1 MSNLRDLLGDLDGAQ
16 PELDPMRAARRAM
29 RPQLPKRFYAGAA
42 VAEDA
47 DGFAVTLDGR
57 RPKTPRGHA
66 LTVPS
71 RALAEALAA
80 EWAAQAEAIDPATM
94 PLTRL
99 VNVTLDEVVGE
110 GRTPATVEEIVK
122 YAGSDLVCYRAGEPD
137 GLVARQ
143 AAAWDPVLDFARER
157 LGARFML
164 AEGVTFIGQSE
175 AATAAVRRAVEAVP
189 PFALG
194 ALYTLTALA
203 GSALIALAV
212 AHQALAPDAG
222 WDAAHVDEDWQ
233 MAFWGRDEQ
242 AMARRAFRRAEW
254 DAAVRVIAEV
264 R

>member
-1 MSNLRDLLGDLDGAQ
+1 MSNIRDLLADLEGPA
-16 PELDPMRAARRAM
+16 PELDPMRAAQRAM
-29 RPQLPKRFYAGAA
+29 RPQLPKRFYAA
-42 VAEDA
+42 VTVEEGA
-47 DGFAVTLDGR
+47 DGWAVQLDGR
-57 RPKTPRGHA
+57 TPKTPRGQPLA
-66 LTVPS
+66 VPT
-71 RALAEALAA
+71 RTLAEALAA
-80 EWAAQAEAIDPATM
+80 EWSAQGQVIDPATM

-110 GRTPATVEEIVK
+110 GKLQAVIDEIVK
-122 YAGSDLVCYRAGEPD
+122 YAGSDLVCYRAAEPA

-143 AAAWDPVLDFARER
+143 AEVWDPVLAFAHER

-164 AEGVTFIGQSE
+164 SEGVTFVGQTE
-175 AATAAVRRAVEAVP
+175 TAIDAVRRAVEAVP

-212 AHQALAPDAG
+212 AQDALTPEAG
-222 WDAAHVDEDWQ
+222 WDAVHVDEDWQ

-242 AMARRAFRRAEW
+242 AMARRAFRKKEW
-254 DAAVRVIAEV
+254 DAAVLVIRDV